1 MLCLIEAL
9 ADGGGRSRLKVAA
22 AYSRVITKG
31 VFISKS
37 RTGYLDEV
45 ATDLVLGGRNAQLG
59 LELRQDVLHPTAAA
73 ESLFVFRVVRWQ
85 AHARTLG

>member
-1 MLCLIEAL
+1 MLCLIETL

-22 AYSRVITKG
+22 AYSRVITEG
-31 VFISKS
+31 VLPVA

-73 ESLFVFRVVRWQ
+73 ESLFVFRVMRWQ